1 MRGIFSV
8 LVENKAGVLSQI
20 SGLFARRGF
29 NIDSLAVGET
39 ENPEISN
46 MTIVSTGDE
55 RTVDQVEK
63 NLNKKLDVIKV
74 RRLEESESICL
85 EMLLIKVAYT
95 SKTRR
100 DIMDICAVNGA
111 NIIYMSAKNMI
122 IELHETSDKIVNFID
137 FMRSFGI
144 QEVQRTGTVAVTKG

>member
-63 NLNKKLDVIKV
+63 NLNKK
-74 RRLEESESICL
+74 
-85 EMLLIKVAYT
+85 
-95 SKTRR
+95 TR
-100 DIMDICAVNGA
+100 CNKSPPAGG
-111 NIIYMSAKNMI
+111 K
-122 IELHETSDKIVNFID
+122 
-137 FMRSFGI
+137 
-144 QEVQRTGTVAVTKG
+144 

>member
-1 MRGIFSV
+1 
-8 LVENKAGVLSQI
+8 
-20 SGLFARRGF
+20 
-29 NIDSLAVGET
+29 
-39 ENPEISN
+39 
-46 MTIVSTGDE
+46 
-55 RTVDQVEK
+55 
-63 NLNKKLDVIKV
+63 
-74 RRLEESESICL
+74 
-85 EMLLIKVAYT
+85 MLLIKVAYT